1 MESASEDFLDVATLI
16 PFQVVQAVSLFLI
29 SGSVILMWQKNYI

>member
-1 MESASEDFLDVATLI
+1 LI

-29 SGSVILMWQKNYI
+29 SGSVILMWQKNYIWVC